1 MIERLFR
8 LVKPNRFY
16 RSDLRDEVRAY
27 VDDVHDDVLFLVDH
41 VHIDRPSVRER
52 YNIIFYML

>member
-1 MIERLFR
+1 MWGLPD
-8 LVKPNRFY
+8 VDD
-16 RSDLRDEVRAY
+16 DLRDEVRAD